1 MKKKS
6 ILVAGLSVMIIAS
19 MAIAGTLA
27 YFTDK
32 QTATNTF
39 TVGNVAI
46 TLDEAKVEKK
56 GDKWVEVIDGET
68 NKEVRTDN
76 NTYTGVY
83 PGAKLPKDPTVTVG
97 AKSSDT
103 YVRVKVTVSHAAA
116 WKAACEA
123 HDITDLADIFKGHV
137 EADWRRAAI
146 TNNADDTITYVY
158 NYVGGTDA
166 GRLSANGTTGALFTS
181 VTIPADFTST
191 ELAAI
196 GANNGFAMDIV
207 AEAIQAEGFDSVT
220 AAFTA
225 FAA

>member
-46 TLDEAKVEKK
+46 TLDEAKVNKD
-56 GDKWVEVIDGET
+56 GDEWVEDTTAARVTE
-68 NKEVRTDN
+68 NE
-76 NTYTGVY
+76 YTGVY
-83 PGAKLPKDPTVTVG
+83 PGAVLPKDPTVTVG
-97 AKSSDT
+97 ANSSDT

-158 NYVGGTDA
+158 NYVGGTEE
-166 GRLSANGTTGALFTS
+166 GRLSASGTTGALFTS
-181 VTIPADFTST
+181 VTIPAVFTGD
-191 ELAAI
+191 ELADI
-196 GANNGFAMDIV
+196 GAEEGFTMNIV
-207 AEAIQAEGFDSVT
+207 ADAIQAEGFDSVT
-220 AAFTA
+220 AAFAA
-225 FAA
+225 FDA

>member
-19 MAIAGTLA
+19 MAVAGTLA
-27 YFTDK
+27 YFTSTK
-32 QTATNTF
+32 TATNTF

-46 TLDEAKVEKK
+46 TLDEAKVEKGN
-56 GDKWVEVIDGET
+56 GDTWIATPGAERVTE
-68 NKEVRTDN
+68 
-76 NTYTGVY
+76 NTYEGVY
-83 PGAKLPKDPTVTVG
+83 PGAVLPKDPTVTVNTG
-97 AKSSDT
+97 SSDT
-103 YVRVKVTVSHAAA
+103 YVRVKVTVSNAAA

-181 VTIPADFTST
+181 VTIPAVFTGD
-191 ELAAI
+191 ELAEI
-196 GANNGFAMDIV
+196 GAEEGFTMNIV
-207 AEAIQAEGFDSVT
+207 ADAIQAEGFDNVT

-225 FAA
+225 FDA